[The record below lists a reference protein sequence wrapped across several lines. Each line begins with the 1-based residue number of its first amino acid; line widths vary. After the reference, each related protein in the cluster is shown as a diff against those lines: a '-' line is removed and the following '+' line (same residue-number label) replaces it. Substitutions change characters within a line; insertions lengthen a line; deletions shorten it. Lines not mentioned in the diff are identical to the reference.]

1 MGDSKTKAARLDAI
15 STIIRE
21 SVVGSQDEL
30 MSLLKARGYDITQAT
45 LSRDLKELQVV
56 KVPSGLGYRYQ
67 VHSNP
72 ARASRTPSG
81 IIHTVDVS
89 GSLMVIKTGPGFA
102 APVASTIDNHVVS
115 DAIMGTIAGD
125 DTVLVILRS
134 PDSAGRVLNAMAR
147 ELPGIKERL
156 INKQ

>member
-1 MGDSKTKAARLDAI
+1 MGDSKTKAARLEAI
-15 STIIRE
+15 SAIIRE
-21 SVVGSQDEL
+21 SVVSSQDEL

-67 VHSNP
+67 IHSHP
-72 ARASRTPSG
+72 TRPTRTPSG

-89 GSLMVIKTGPGFA
+89 GGFMVIKTGPGFA
-102 APVASTIDNHVVS
+102 SPVASTIDNHVVC

-134 PDSAGRVLNAMAR
+134 PDSVDMVLNAMAR

-156 INKQ
+156 INK

>member
-1 MGDSKTKAARLDAI
+1 MGDSKAKSARLAAV
-15 STIIRE
+15 SAIIRE

-30 MSLLKARGYDITQAT
+30 MALLAARGYDITQAT
-45 LSRDLKELQVV
+45 LSRDLKELKVV
-56 KVPSGLGYRYQ
+56 KVPSGTGYRYQ
-67 VHSNP
+67 IHANAAP
-72 ARASRTPSG
+72 AGRTPVS

-89 GSLMVIKTGPGFA
+89 GGFMVIKTGPGFA

-134 PDSAGRVLNAMAR
+134 PDSAEGVLDAMAR

-156 INKQ
+156 INKY

>member
-1 MGDSKTKAARLDAI
+1 MGDSKTRAARLDAI
-15 STIIRE
+15 SAIIRE
-21 SVVGSQDEL
+21 SAVGSQDEL

-67 VHSNP
+67 IHAHPS
-72 ARASRTPSG
+72 RAARTPSG

-102 APVASTIDNHVVS
+102 APIASTIDNHVVI

-134 PDSAGRVLNAMAR
+134 PDSADVVLNAMAR

-156 INKQ
+156 INK

>member
-1 MGDSKTKAARLDAI
+1 MGDSKTKAARLEAV
-15 STIIRE
+15 SMIIRT
-21 SVVGSQDEL
+21 SAVGSQDEL

-56 KVPSGLGYRYQ
+56 KVPSGMGYRYQ
-67 VHSNP
+67 IHSHAP
-72 ARASRTPSG
+72 RAARTPSG

-89 GSLMVIKTGPGFA
+89 GSMMVIKTGPGFA
-102 APVASTIDNHVVS
+102 APIASTIDNHVLS

-125 DTVLVILRS
+125 DTVLVILRT
-134 PDSAGRVLNAMAR
+134 PDSVETALNAMAR

-156 INKQ
+156 INK